1 MNLPTE
7 SSVLHFILESRSCLY
22 LCFHRNP
29 QEVSLVYA
37 SGHSLRKEY
46 LSLSNFLEKLEEE
59 TREQLSKLLI
69 QGLNTGQIHLKF
81 LKQARRSKVLEQSL
95 VLAETRESSDT
106 LECLF
111 LLEKSNLEF
120 KEELLNL
127 KRVQSLKDDFEE
139 EFAQVYQEI
148 CEEFF
153 MQAEEILECLDH
165 AIKSQNWQEGANKSH
180 LLKGASSNVGFET
193 IHQTSLQLELAFS
206 ELSPVQVEALYHELE
221 ELIEKTKNYLKRIQY
236 QV

>member
-1 MNLPTE
+1 M
-7 SSVLHFILESRSCLY
+7 V
-22 LCFHRNP
+22 
-29 QEVSLVYA
+29 
-37 SGHSLRKEY
+37 
-46 LSLSNFLEKLEEE
+46 
-59 TREQLSKLLI
+59 
-69 QGLNTGQIHLKF
+69 QGVKTGQIYLKF
-81 LKQARRSKVLEQSL
+81 LAQARRSNVLEQSL
-95 VLAETRESSDT
+95 VLAETRESSET

-111 LLEKSNLEF
+111 LLEKSSLEF

-139 EFAQVYQEI
+139 EFSQVYQEI

-153 MQAEEILECLDH
+153 MQAEEILQCLDH
-165 AIKSQNWQEGANKSH
+165 AIKDQDWQEGANKSH

-206 ELSPVQVEALYHELE
+206 EASAVRVQALVQELE
-221 ELIEKTKNYLKRIQY
+221 ELLGKTKNYLKRIQY